1 MACLF
6 FLLTLWKCEGEA
18 KDSTEHTAG
27 KLMWVANMAEEVKQ
41 SFQIP
46 ERAFETLKFWIY
58 ATDYLLLNI
67 SRSVLISSKEA
78 FTLMLSGNALDFKPK
93 GVGHTDNS
101 FVCSNFI
108 LSITLELMTH
118 CIIPPTLAPQSV

>member
-18 KDSTEHTAG
+18 RDSTEYTAG
-27 KLMWVANMAEEVKQ
+27 KLMWVANMVEEVKQ
-41 SFQIP
+41 SFQIL
-46 ERAFETLKFWIY
+46 ERAFETFEFMPQI
-58 ATDYLLLNI
+58 NI
-67 SRSVLISSKEA
+67 PHSVLISSKEA

-93 GVGHTDNS
+93 GVAHTDNS
-101 FVCSNFI
+101 FVCSNFT